1 MQARQIIHT
10 IKDHDLVKRTDDV
23 GNYIHAALADMIEN
37 GAGRGKVEKLRGED
51 AGTFIAFD
59 GVTPETRDKLIL
71 EMRKQGVHMGGCGDK
86 AVRLRPMLVFERKH
100 ADLFL
105 ERLEKA
111 LGPALRVHIWL
122 ELLSCCFARYAC
134 SILYGV
140 PVQHGS
146 SE

>member
-1 MQARQIIHT
+1 MGDPTRTMQARQIIHT
-10 IKDHDLVKRTDDV
+10 IKDYDLVKRTDDV
-23 GNYIHAALADMIEN
+23 GKYIHAALADMIEN
-37 GAGRGKVEKLRGED
+37 GAGRGKVEKLRGEN

-59 GVTPETRDKLIL
+59 GVTSETRDKLIL

-111 LGPALRVHIWL
+111 LGQL
-122 ELLSCCFARYAC
+122 
-134 SILYGV
+134 
-140 PVQHGS
+140 
-146 SE
+146 